1 MILPWEIM
9 EMVDKTR
16 FTSWDGLELQT
27 WYFIEKNIHCIIS
40 RFTVYISL
48 HENDK
53 YTHGSWILWVW
64 CFQIFAHLRISTS
77 FTTPFG
83 GFPVSKNPM
92 RSRGASERIPASWRC
107 VEIEGKLGE
116 EPSKKHEDP
125 PIESMTMHTNR
136 SLKSPT
142 PQNCSRNIGFHAS
155 TGRDSGFPSGAGA
168 VICSWLDPSKKHH
181 PHSLNLTVDA
191 PEN

>member
-1 MILPWEIM
+1 MIFPCDPPWEIM

-16 FTSWDGLELQT
+16 FPSWDGLKLQT
-27 WYFIEKNIHCIIS
+27 WYFIEKNIHCTIS

-92 RSRGASERIPASWRC
+92 RFRGASERIPASWRC

-116 EPSKKHEDP
+116 QPSKKHEDP

-136 SLKSPT
+136 SLKIPASPKLLPKHRFRT
-142 PQNCSRNIGFHAS
+142 PPRVGTQGSHQVR
-155 TGRDSGFPSGAGA
+155 
-168 VICSWLDPSKKHH
+168 
-181 PHSLNLTVDA
+181 A
-191 PEN
+191 P